1 MVCQVCG
8 KDVGFWAKLG
18 NHTQVCKECTEQ
30 GQNQLKVL
38 ATSVGCVT
46 NWNQQHAERWLA
58 LYDDIVRKY
67 RVPPA
72 DATRIRDEI
81 LNGIFKLVESQQQLA
96 DADLE
101 FLSAQGQRYHI
112 TRSGSPALQDAVLRI
127 SLRQALQSWD
137 GGKFL
142 QRECSALVLAQGE
155 TCLWEEP
162 AGLLLQ
168 RTQREYVG
176 VFGSVR
182 IGRARVGGFKSVPI
196 DKTLHEDGGRGVLH
210 ITNQQVCFT
219 GLNQAVAI
227 PFKKIVSLAGFSNGF
242 EVHTG
247 NEKKPG
253 IFLVPHPELTTELL
267 KRASSS
273 NGDDNCKPKRRTKAP
288 SLV

>member
-18 NHTQVCKECTEQ
+18 NHPQVCNECTEQ

-38 ATSVGCVT
+38 ATSIGSET
-46 NWNQQHAERWLA
+46 NWNQQHAVRWLA
-58 LYDDIVRKY
+58 MYDEIVRKY
-67 RVPPA
+67 QIPPA
-72 DATRIRDEI
+72 DAVRARDEI

-96 DADLE
+96 DADLKY
-101 FLSAQGQRYHI
+101 LAAQGQRYHI
-112 TRSGSPALQDAVLRI
+112 TRSESPELEDTVRRI
-127 SLRQALQSWD
+127 ELRQAIQSWNS
-137 GGKFL
+137 GKPL
-142 QRECSALVLAQGE
+142 EKECTALVLAKQE
-155 TCLWEEP
+155 KCHWEEP

-176 VFGSVR
+176 VYGSVR
-182 IGRARVGGFKSVPI
+182 MGRVRIGGFKGVPI
-196 DKTLHEDGGRGVLH
+196 DRTLHDDGGRGVLH

-219 GLNQAVAI
+219 GLNNAVAI
-227 PFKKIVSLAGFSNGF
+227 PFTKIVSIAGFSNGF

-253 IFLVPHPELTTELL
+253 IFLVPHPELTTEIL

-273 NGDDNCKPKRRTKAP
+273 KGDDDSTPTRRKRIP
-288 SLV
+288 SPA